1 MDKLVPIELASI
13 LIVEDDSAMQARLRA
28 LVREV
33 AGPRAWIGIAADVAS
48 ARASLREHRPVLALV
63 DVRLPDASGIALI
76 RQMQQDSPA
85 TQAVIVSAFADEE
98 TILAALRAGAI
109 GYLLKDREDIELV
122 LSLRSLQRG
131 GAPIDPMIA
140 RRILA
145 LVPAPVQPACEDG
158 DEATETVA
166 VPHLS
171 AREGEI
177 LQLVAQGLSNREIAE
192 RTSLSRLTI
201 EGHTKSIYR
210 KLAVKSRTAAVHEA
224 RTLGLLE

>member
-1 MDKLVPIELASI
+1 MVEPEPIQLTSI

-28 LVREV
+28 LMREV
-33 AGPRAWIGIAADVAS
+33 AGPEARIDIAPDLAS
-48 ARASLREHRPVLALV
+48 ACTLLREQRPVLALV
-63 DVRLPDASGIALI
+63 DVRLPDGSGIELI
-76 RQMQQDSPA
+76 QRMQLDSPD
-85 TQAVIVSAFADEE
+85 TQAVIVSAFAEEE

-122 LSLRSLQRG
+122 LSLRSVQRG

-140 RRILA
+140 RRILGM
-145 LVPAPVQPACEDG
+145 VPAATPSPMDTAPAPQL
-158 DEATETVA
+158 TNRET
-166 VPHLS
+166 
-171 AREGEI
+171 EI
-177 LQLVAQGLSNREIAE
+177 LQLVAQGLGNRDIAT

-201 EGHTKSIYR
+201 EGHTKNIYR